1 MYADQAFKLFFMNF
15 HIELPIELVPHQE
28 EILKSSR
35 PYIKILPHTGP
46 PQAAWRSKIGGLPYL
61 PEGMAYPL
69 ASNGRPL
76 ALLIQVNF
84 AEMPPLPPFPEDG
97 LLQIFIHDDGFYG
110 LDLDDPFDQGNF
122 RVRYIQAPA
131 IVGSAAAL
139 DFGILKDCDYTQ
151 LPFNPQQVYAL
162 DFELGLE
169 LPQPQDAQFEQ
180 MMGPDFFNRFGA
192 RKWEV
197 LDAYSQAVQ
206 SGPHK
211 IGGFAQFTQEDP
223 RSPGSPME
231 LLLQLGSD
239 SAIEC
244 MWGDM
249 GVANFFICPLDL
261 ARRDFSKVMYHW
273 DCY

>member
-1 MYADQAFKLFFMNF
+1 MDF
-15 HIELPIELVPHQE
+15 HIDLPSELLPYQE
-28 EILKSSR
+28 QLLKSRR
-35 PYIKILPHTGP
+35 PYIKILPHTGV
-46 PQAAWRSKIGGLPYL
+46 PQGRWQSKIGGLPYL

-69 ASNGRPL
+69 ASDGSPL
-76 ALLIQVNF
+76 VLLIQVNF
-84 AEMPPLPPFPEDG
+84 AEIPPLTPFPEDG

-110 LDLDDPFDQGNF
+110 LDLDAPFNQSNF
-122 RVRYIQAPA
+122 RVRYIPLHE
-131 IVGSAAAL
+131 IDESAAPL
-139 DFGILKDCDYTQ
+139 DFGILKDCNYEQ

-162 DFELGLE
+162 DFELSQE
-169 LPQPQDAQFEQ
+169 LPQPQGSPFEQ
-180 MMGPDFFNRFGA
+180 LMGPDFFGRFGA

-206 SGPHK
+206 SGKHK
-211 IGGFAQFTQEDP
+211 IGGFAQFAQEDP

-239 SAIEC
+239 SSIGC

-261 ARRDFSKVMYHW
+261 ARRDFSNVMYNW